1 MNISLVFP
9 AALLPSYTLA
19 SPSGAPLTLTPT
31 NGLVT
36 VDARLT
42 QALLSVGFLPA
53 PGVGTTTTRPAAV
66 LNAGEYFFDSTLGKP
81 VWRNAANSGWVDATG
96 TAV

>member
-1 MNISLVFP
+1 MNVSLIFP

-42 QALLSVGFLPA
+42 EALLSVGFTPA
-53 PGVGTTTTRPAAV
+53 PGVGTTPNRPTAG
-66 LNAGEYFFDSTLGKP
+66 LYAGEYFFDSTLGKSI
-81 VWRNAANSGWVDATG
+81 WRNAANSGWVDATG